1 MKTFNFI
8 EVAKYA
14 IDRPNHRQL
23 YVSDRY
29 HRHDVM
35 KLLIE
40 MGFTL
45 DYEHLLTESVHLPIV
60 INTEKKT
67 AHVARA
73 FIMACVVTSGGKTID
88 YPTLLSCLDNQDN
101 K

>member
-1 MKTFNFI
+1 MKTFNFN

-14 IDRPNHRQL
+14 IDKPNHRQL
-23 YVSDRY
+23 FVNDRY
-29 HRHDVM
+29 HRHDVI
-35 KLLIE
+35 KLLIDME
-40 MGFTL
+40 FAL

-60 INTEKKT
+60 VHTEKKT

-88 YPTLLSCLDNQDN
+88 YSTLLSCLDHHDN